1 MLVTPILVFLSL
13 AFGKPM
19 DMMFNYHEIVAVGVA
34 VLIAQ
39 FISQDG
45 ESNWLEGALLVAA
58 YLMIAIAF
66 FFL

>member
-1 MLVTPILVFLSL
+1 
-13 AFGKPM
+13 M
-19 DMMFNYHEIVAVGVA
+19 DMMFNYHEIVAVGMA

-39 FISQDG
+39 FISLDG